1 MWRRE
6 IKIEKEVRKGN
17 KKRKN
22 EEEEEEQNNW
32 GEEIIKIL
40 EQAIKN

>member
-1 MWRRE
+1 MIKLWRRE

-22 EEEEEEQNNW
+22 EEEEE
-32 GEEIIKIL
+32 GTK
-40 EQAIKN
+40 